1 MCARAH
7 AHAHAHRVFALVYHG
22 KVTEL
27 KVELQKRK
35 STRHQKNVGEAV
47 DIGAHQMRDLKI
59 FLENGRVGRRESC
72 SLESLSYKGARRS
85 GEPMTCLKSGEEVR
99 LAKDREHHSSP

>member
-1 MCARAH
+1 M
-7 AHAHAHRVFALVYHG
+7 
-22 KVTEL
+22 
-27 KVELQKRK
+27 
-35 STRHQKNVGEAV
+35 